1 MQTSYRNL
9 PVDTVKLNRRK
20 GDLPCHFTS
29 LIHSFMQQ
37 GERLPDSLEASTV
50 AMVINVQISIRMLWN
65 YFEGVDTK
73 KKEVQDE

>member
-1 MQTSYRNL
+1 
-9 PVDTVKLNRRK
+9 
-20 GDLPCHFTS
+20 
-29 LIHSFMQQ
+29 MQQ